1 MKGAGLL
8 LILLGSFSIVDGNGL
23 WVVLAGAGIV
33 MADYLYG

>member
-8 LILLGSFSIVDGNGL
+8 LILLGSFSIVGGDGL